1 MNVAS
6 HQDQMRVTSIPYS
19 STNMVIFSGVPLAKN
34 SYKTNSGKYYI
45 TIKVNPDAIPVQPAL
60 GQHWLVK
67 GSRSVEEVEAGDFM
81 MQQHTYESPEQ
92 IECNL
97 PETGE
102 QLIRFIARESDFK
115 GIGESKA
122 RALWELLGKNFHST
136 VRKDTPESRDQL
148 ISVLSEDS
156 INALFEGYAKYK
168 NLAYCNWM
176 TEHKI
181 PASIQQRLLKHH
193 GEESIEAIKQNPYVL
208 IGFGMSFTDVD
219 KLVEFDQFK
228 ITYCDHRRLSAAL
241 EASIRKEI
249 EKGHTYT
256 TQASLR
262 PHLTKL
268 LKDKELV
275 TEAFKAGHDKAQY
288 ILNPDTGSYHPT
300 AQLLMENVVAKRL
313 KALANQNNLYDE
325 YANSAYC
332 SAVDELPYELTKKQ
346 IEAVTTCL
354 DNAVSCITGGAGTG
368 KTTVLRTALRAY
380 HQMGFEIHAVA
391 LSGRAAMRLHESIGF
406 ITSTIAKLLREESI
420 EPSSEHQK
428 HLLVIDEASMI
439 DLPTMYRLV
448 NHIHP
453 LVRIIFTGDPD
464 QLPPIGCGKVLA
476 DIVMSKAIA
485 NTMLDIVKRQEGST
499 GIPEYS
505 KLINQGIVPEKLSTG
520 AIHFHETT
528 KNDIAQVCCDLYQ
541 QSPENSRVMAPTKA
555 LVADINKLTREAV
568 NPNGNRLE
576 FEMHGESYFQNIR
589 LNDAILFTQNHY
601 DKGIQNGSLGTL
613 TSVESS
619 SESYGEVT
627 MDTGDKVE
635 VTRSVLDCMEL
646 GYAIT
651 LHKAQGS
658 QFPRIIIAL
667 QKGKIVDRAW
677 LYTAITRAEAEIH
690 IVGSSADL
698 KLITKTH
705 SNSYK
710 RNSYLV
716 ELLTK

>member
-1 MNVAS
+1 MNVAL

-19 STNMVIFSGVPLAKN
+19 STKMVIFSGVPLKKN
-34 SYKTNSGKYYI
+34 SYKTNSGKYYV
-45 TIKVNPDAIPVQPAL
+45 TIKADPDAIPVQPAL
-60 GQHWLVK
+60 GQHWSVK
-67 GSRSVEEVEAGDFM
+67 GHRLIEEMETGDYV
-81 MQQHTYESPEQ
+81 MQQHTYESPEH
-92 IECNL
+92 IECSL

-122 RALWELLGKNFHST
+122 RALWELLGKDFHPT
-136 VRKDTPESRDQL
+136 VGKDTRESRERL
-148 ISVLSEDS
+148 RSVLSEDS

-193 GEESIEAIKQNPYVL
+193 GEESIEAIKQNSYVL

-219 KLVEFDQFK
+219 KLVNFDQFK
-228 ITYCDHRRLSAAL
+228 ITACDHRRLSAAL
-241 EASIRKEI
+241 ETAIRKEI

-256 TQASLR
+256 TQACLR
-262 PHLTKL
+262 PYLTKL

-275 TEAFKAGHDKAQY
+275 TEAFKAGHNKAQY

-325 YANSAYC
+325 VANSA
-332 SAVDELPYELTKKQ
+332 AAELPYDLTRKQ

-354 DNAVSCITGGAGTG
+354 DNSVSCITGGAGTG

-380 HQMGFEIHAVA
+380 HQLGFEIHAVA

-406 ITSTIAKLLREESI
+406 VTSTIAKLLREDPI
-420 EPSSEHQK
+420 EPSAEK
-428 HLLVIDEASMI
+428 TNHLLVIDESSMI

-448 NHIHP
+448 NHTHP
-453 LVRIIFTGDPD
+453 SVRLIFTGDPD

-476 DIVMSKAIA
+476 DIVEAKTVA

-505 KLINQGIVPEKLSTG
+505 KLINQGVMPDQLSTG
-520 AIHFHETT
+520 AIHFHETSKT
-528 KNDIAQVCCDLYQ
+528 DIAKVCCELYQ
-541 QSPENSRVMAPTKA
+541 ESPESSRVMAPTKA
-555 LVADINKLTREAV
+555 LVTEINKLIQQAV
-568 NPNGNRLE
+568 NPNSDSLE
-576 FEMHGESYFQNIR
+576 FEINGDKFFLPLRM
-589 LNDAILFTQNHY
+589 NDEVLFTQNHY
-601 DKGIQNGSLGTL
+601 DKGIQNGSLGML
-613 TSVESS
+613 TNAKPSGD
-619 SESYGEVT
+619 SYGEVT
-627 MDTGDKVE
+627 LDTGEKVE
-635 VTRSVLDCMEL
+635 ITQSVLDCMEL

-667 QKGKIVDRAW
+667 QNGRIVDRAW
-677 LYTAITRAEAEIH
+677 LYTAITRAESEIH
-690 IVGSSADL
+690 IVGSSDDM
-698 KLITKTH
+698 KQITEAPSH
-705 SNSYK
+705 SHK
-710 RNSYLV
+710 RNSYLK
-716 ELLTK
+716 ELLG

>member
-1 MNVAS
+1 ERFLPA
-6 HQDQMRVTSIPYS
+6 DCVTARRNEARCIGAGESRGDYALACF
-19 STNMVIFSGVPLAKN
+19 IFRILRRP
-34 SYKTNSGKYYI
+34 
-45 TIKVNPDAIPVQPAL
+45 
-60 GQHWLVK
+60 
-67 GSRSVEEVEAGDFM
+67 
-81 MQQHTYESPEQ
+81 
-92 IECNL
+92 L

-122 RALWELLGKNFHST
+122 RALWELLGKDFHST
-136 VRKDTPESRDQL
+136 VRKDAHESRERL
-148 ISVLSEDS
+148 RSVLSEDS

-219 KLVEFDQFK
+219 KLVNFDQFK
-228 ITYCDHRRLSAAL
+228 ITVCDHRRLSAAL
-241 EASIRKEI
+241 ETASRKEI
-249 EKGHTYT
+249 EKGHPYT
-256 TQASLR
+256 TQACLR
-262 PHLTKL
+262 PYLTKL

-275 TEAFKAGHDKAQY
+275 TEAFKAGHNKAQY

-325 YANSAYC
+325 VANSAYC
-332 SAVDELPYELTKKQ
+332 SSVGELPYELTKKQ

-406 ITSTIAKLLREESI
+406 ITSTIAKLLRREPI
-420 EPSSEHQK
+420 EPSSDQPK

-453 LVRIIFTGDPD
+453 SVRIIFTGDPD

-476 DIVMSKAIA
+476 DIVLSKAIA
-485 NTMLDIVKRQEGST
+485 NTMLDIVKRQKGST

-520 AIHFHETT
+520 AIHFHETA
-528 KNDIAQVCCDLYQ
+528 KSDIAQACCELYQ

-555 LVADINKLTREAV
+555 LVAEINKLTQEAV
-568 NPNGNRLE
+568 NPSGKRLE
-576 FEMHGESYFQNIR
+576 FEMHGERFFQNLR

-613 TSVESS
+613 TSIDSS
-619 SESYGEVT
+619 GESYGEVT
-627 MDTGDKVE
+627 LDTGDKVE
-635 VTRSVLDCMEL
+635 VTQSVLDCMEL

-677 LYTAITRAEAEIH
+677 LYTAITRAEVEIH
-690 IVGSSADL
+690 IVGSSDEL
-698 KLITKTH
+698 RVITEAH
-705 SNSYK
+705 SNSHK
-710 RNSYLV
+710 RNSYLS
-716 ELLTK
+716 ELLHQN

>member
-1 MNVAS
+1 MNATL
-6 HQDQMRVTSIPYS
+6 HEDQLRVTSIPYAS
-19 STNMVIFSGVPLAKN
+19 SKMVIFSGTPLKKN
-34 SYKTNSGKYYI
+34 SYRANSGKYYV
-45 TIKVNPDAIPVQPAL
+45 TIKTDPNSLPAQPAI
-60 GQHWLVK
+60 GQYWSVK
-67 GSRSVEEVEAGDFM
+67 GNRQIQNIDMGDYV
-81 MQQHTYESPEQ
+81 MQQHTFESPEYV
-92 IECNL
+92 ECSL
-97 PETGE
+97 PEIGE
-102 QLIRFIARESDFK
+102 QLIRFIAKEAAFK

-122 RALWELLGKNFHST
+122 RALWELLGKNFHAT
-136 VRKDTPESRDQL
+136 LRKDTPESRERL
-148 ISVLSEDS
+148 RSVLSEDS
-156 INALFEGYAKYK
+156 IISLFEGYSKYK
-168 NLAYCNWM
+168 NLGYCNWM
-176 TEHKI
+176 SEHKI
-181 PASIQQRLLKHH
+181 PASVQQRLLKYHT
-193 GEESIEAIKQNPYVL
+193 EKSIEAIKHNPYVL
-208 IGFGMSFTDVD
+208 IGFGMSFTEVD
-219 KLVEFDQFK
+219 SISQAKLEATTND
-228 ITYCDHRRLSAAL
+228 DRRLSAAL
-241 EASIRKEI
+241 EIAIRKEI

-256 TQASLR
+256 IQADLR
-262 PHLTKL
+262 TYLTKL

-275 TEAFKAGHDKAQY
+275 AKAFKAGHDKAQY
-288 ILNPDTGSYHPT
+288 LLNHTAGTYHPT

-313 KALANQNNLYDE
+313 NVLASQNNLYDE

-332 SAVDELPYELTKKQ
+332 SAVSELPYELTKKQ

-380 HQMGFEIHAVA
+380 NSMGFEIHAVA

-406 ITSTIAKLLREESI
+406 ITSTIAKLLRN
-420 EPSSEHQK
+420 EPIDSDKQK

-453 LVRIIFTGDPD
+453 SVRIIFTGDPD

-476 DIVMSKAIA
+476 DIVLSKAIA

-528 KNDIAQVCCDLYQ
+528 KSDIAQACCDLYQ

-555 LVADINKLTREAV
+555 LVADINKLTQEAV

-576 FEMHGESYFQNIR
+576 FEMHGERFFQNLR

-601 DKGIQNGSLGTL
+601 DKGIQNGSLGVL
-613 TSVESS
+613 TSVDVSGEG
-619 SESYGEVT
+619 YGEVT
-627 MDTGDKVE
+627 LDTGDKIE
-635 VTRSVLDCMEL
+635 VTQAVLDCMEL

-667 QKGKIVDRAW
+667 RKVESLTEHGFIPLSLELSMKSTLLGQKMILKPLVR
-677 LYTAITRAEAEIH
+677 LLAI
-690 IVGSSADL
+690 
-698 KLITKTH
+698 LIG
-705 SNSYK
+705 
-710 RNSYLV
+710 V
-716 ELLTK
+716 IAILLSF

>member
-1 MNVAS
+1 
-6 HQDQMRVTSIPYS
+6 
-19 STNMVIFSGVPLAKN
+19 
-34 SYKTNSGKYYI
+34 
-45 TIKVNPDAIPVQPAL
+45 
-60 GQHWLVK
+60 
-67 GSRSVEEVEAGDFM
+67 
-81 MQQHTYESPEQ
+81 
-92 IECNL
+92 
-97 PETGE
+97 
-102 QLIRFIARESDFK
+102 
-115 GIGESKA
+115 
-122 RALWELLGKNFHST
+122 
-136 VRKDTPESRDQL
+136 
-148 ISVLSEDS
+148 
-156 INALFEGYAKYK
+156 
-168 NLAYCNWM
+168 M

-181 PASIQQRLLKHH
+181 PASIQQRLLKYH

-219 KLVEFDQFK
+219 KLVNFDQFK
-228 ITYCDHRRLSAAL
+228 ITVCDHRRLSAAL
-241 EASIRKEI
+241 ETAIRKEI

-256 TQASLR
+256 TQACLR
-262 PHLTKL
+262 PYLTKL

-275 TEAFKAGHDKAQY
+275 TEAFKAGHNKAKY

-325 YANSAYC
+325 VANSAYC
-332 SAVDELPYELTKKQ
+332 SSVGELPYELTKKQ

-406 ITSTIAKLLREESI
+406 ITSTIAKLLRREPI
-420 EPSSEHQK
+420 EPSSDQPK

-453 LVRIIFTGDPD
+453 SVRIIFTGDPD

-476 DIVMSKAIA
+476 DIVLSKAIA
-485 NTMLDIVKRQEGST
+485 NTMLDIVKRQKGST

-520 AIHFHETT
+520 AIHFHETA
-528 KNDIAQVCCDLYQ
+528 KSDIAQACCELYQ

-555 LVADINKLTREAV
+555 LVAEINKLTQEAV
-568 NPNGNRLE
+568 NPSGKRLE
-576 FEMHGESYFQNIR
+576 FEMHGERFFQNLR

-613 TSVESS
+613 TSIDSS
-619 SESYGEVT
+619 GESYGEVT
-627 MDTGDKVE
+627 LDTGDKVE
-635 VTRSVLDCMEL
+635 VTQSVLDCMEL

-677 LYTAITRAEAEIH
+677 LYTAITRAEVEIH
-690 IVGSSADL
+690 IVGSSDEL
-698 KLITKTH
+698 RVITEAH
-705 SNSYK
+705 SNSHK
-710 RNSYLV
+710 RNSYLS
-716 ELLTK
+716 ELLHQN

>member
-1 MNVAS
+1 
-6 HQDQMRVTSIPYS
+6 
-19 STNMVIFSGVPLAKN
+19 
-34 SYKTNSGKYYI
+34 
-45 TIKVNPDAIPVQPAL
+45 
-60 GQHWLVK
+60 
-67 GSRSVEEVEAGDFM
+67 
-81 MQQHTYESPEQ
+81 
-92 IECNL
+92 
-97 PETGE
+97 
-102 QLIRFIARESDFK
+102 
-115 GIGESKA
+115 
-122 RALWELLGKNFHST
+122 
-136 VRKDTPESRDQL
+136 
-148 ISVLSEDS
+148 
-156 INALFEGYAKYK
+156 
-168 NLAYCNWM
+168 M

-219 KLVEFDQFK
+219 KLVNFDQFK
-228 ITYCDHRRLSAAL
+228 ITVCDHRRLSAAL
-241 EASIRKEI
+241 ETAIRKEI

-256 TQASLR
+256 TQACLR
-262 PHLTKL
+262 PYLTKL

-275 TEAFKAGHDKAQY
+275 TEAFKAGHNKAQY

-325 YANSAYC
+325 VANSAYC
-332 SAVDELPYELTKKQ
+332 SSVGELPYELTKKQ

-354 DNAVSCITGGAGTG
+354 DNAVCITGGAGTG

-406 ITSTIAKLLREESI
+406 ITSTIAKLLRREPI
-420 EPSSEHQK
+420 EPSSDQPK

-453 LVRIIFTGDPD
+453 SVRIIFTGDPD

-476 DIVMSKAIA
+476 DIVLSKAIA
-485 NTMLDIVKRQEGST
+485 NTMLDIVKRQKGST

-520 AIHFHETT
+520 AIHFHETA
-528 KNDIAQVCCDLYQ
+528 KSDIAQACCELYQ

-555 LVADINKLTREAV
+555 LVAEINKLTQEAV
-568 NPNGNRLE
+568 NPSGKRLE
-576 FEMHGESYFQNIR
+576 FEMHGERFFQNLR

-613 TSVESS
+613 TSIDSS
-619 SESYGEVT
+619 GESYGEVT
-627 MDTGDKVE
+627 LDTGDKVE
-635 VTRSVLDCMEL
+635 VTQSVLDCMEL

-677 LYTAITRAEAEIH
+677 LYTAITRAEVEIH
-690 IVGSSADL
+690 IVGSSDEL
-698 KLITKTH
+698 RVITEAH
-705 SNSYK
+705 SNSHK
-710 RNSYLV
+710 RNSYLS
-716 ELLTK
+716 ELLHQN